1 MPGNHP
7 RVFYN
12 MARKANSKGYWKN
25 KKYNDDWVLTKCREC
40 NSSYILRTPR
50 EVGNKEARQKLL
62 SLPGASSRII
72 VDDELQECKDF
83 FFATSLDFK
92 TLYKELRE
100 MFNIDAGAPSRV
112 RKKGRT
118 VYQYTLDGKFV
129 AEYPTGLAAAKAV
142 GVVQSNISRCLH
154 YEDSTAG
161 GYKWSYVKKVSDYE

>member
-1 MPGNHP
+1 
-7 RVFYN
+7 
-12 MARKANSKGYWKN
+12 MARQANSVAYWKN

-40 NSSYILRTPR
+40 VSSYILRTPR
-50 EVGNKEARQKLL
+50 EVDIKEARRKLL

-100 MFNIDAGAPSRV
+100 MFSINTEAPSRV

-129 AEYPTGLAAAKAV
+129 AEYPTGLAAAKAT
-142 GVVQSNISRCLH
+142 GVAKSAISKCINS
-154 YEDSTAG
+154 EQGTAG
-161 GYKWSYVKKVSDYE
+161 GYKWYFEKQ